1 MLKMVF
7 IGLLVFFAAACT
19 GIGFFMYRRM
29 KKTLVNGEP
38 LMNQP
43 VNEQTRT
50 DKMGAGELLVYG
62 SIIIVAALIVVL
74 IMQEQAGGG
83 SAILAKAVL
92 LPPVMALFNARKRTG
107 KAMLALVIAFMVSLF
122 LMLANALIGLPQKA
136 PLLVVDHT
144 PITAART
151 TAKDLIDSGCDIY
164 IRRSG
169 AGSTVYNE
177 LLTSGNYVKYPIDQS
192 VRVEKG
198 FHPVNDSVENAK
210 YILVKEGLVLGSIEL
225 YGGETED
232 TVLEDSKIIGFKTDE
247 DCIAAAKEKSLSY
260 KLNGMELLTA
270 LKKEKV
276 KKTFDRNI
284 WSIPDKDAD
293 VTQLFYGLKWGTN
306 SDHLFWNEYYAT
318 ISFDKENKMTSFELF
333 VEIARE

>member
-19 GIGFFMYRRM
+19 GIGFFMYHWM

-74 IMQEQAGGG
+74 IMQNQEGGG
-83 SAILAKAVL
+83 SAILAKAIL

-122 LMLANALIGLPQKA
+122 LMLANA
-136 PLLVVDHT
+136 
-144 PITAART
+144 RT

-169 AGSTVYNE
+169 AGSTDYNE
-177 LLTSGNYVKYPIDQS
+177 LLTSGSYVKYPADQS
-192 VRVEKG
+192 VRIEKG

-232 TVLEDSKIIGFKTDE
+232 IVLENSKIIGFKTDE
-247 DCIAAAKEKSLSY
+247 EGIAAAKGKSLSY
-260 KLNGMELLTA
+260 KLNGMELLTT
-270 LKKEKV
+270 LKREKV
-276 KKTFDRNI
+276 KKTFAGNI

-293 VTQLFYGLKWGTN
+293 ITQLYYGLKWRTN